1 MPTQPPKPPAA
12 RRGADTTDTAT
23 ARPMPNEPPELP
35 AARRGADTTD
45 TATARAWAGLDAC
58 VHCGFCLPACPT
70 YEVTADEADSPRG
83 RIVLMRALA
92 RGEVPADDPALDD
105 HLDRCLGCRACE
117 GTCPSGVV
125 YGPALEAARSIIAD
139 ARGQPPAL
147 SAGLWIL
154 ARPGRQH
161 LLWLLARAARAT
173 GIPRQLAR
181 GAGASSPAPVL
192 ALAMLAATRPRG
204 GWPGLDGARVPPPTS
219 AVALLRGCV
228 MDGLFGHVHAATIRA
243 LAMNGIAVRAAPG
256 QVCCGALAAHAGDE
270 VAARDAARANVLAF
284 DAAAPGLPVVTNSAG
299 CGAMLKAYGDWL
311 ADDPLAERAQAFAA
325 RVRDVSEVLAERGP
339 RRSGPLPLRVAYDA
353 PCHLLHA
360 QHVADAP
367 LALLAA
373 IPELELVPLE
383 GSDRCCGSAGIYSL
397 LHPDL
402 SLEVLGV
409 KLKAIE
415 AAAPDVVV
423 TGNPGCLMQIGAG
436 ALLAGLD
443 VAVHHPVE
451 LLDRAYRQ

>member
-1 MPTQPPKPPAA
+1 V
-12 RRGADTTDTAT
+12 
-23 ARPMPNEPPELP
+23 
-35 AARRGADTTD
+35 
-45 TATARAWAGLDAC
+45 TARAWAGLDPC

-92 RGEVPADDPALDD
+92 RGEMPADDATLDE

-117 GTCPSGVV
+117 GVCPSGVV
-125 YGPALEAARSIIAD
+125 YGPALESARELIAG

-147 SAGLWIL
+147 AAGLWLL
-154 ARPGRQH
+154 ARPGRQR

-173 GIPRQLAR
+173 GIPTRVTR
-181 GAGASSPAPVL
+181 GAGATSPAPVF
-192 ALAMLAATRPRG
+192 ALAMLAATRPRHDP
-204 GWPGLDGARVPPPTS
+204 PGADGHGAPPPT
-219 AVALLRGCV
+219 ATVALLRGCV
-228 MDGLFGHVHAATIRA
+228 MEGLFGHVHDATVRA
-243 LAMNGIAVRAAPG
+243 LAMNAVAVREVPG
-256 QVCCGALAAHAGDE
+256 QVCCGALAAHAGDAA
-270 VAARDAARANVLAF
+270 AAREAARRNVLAF

-299 CGAMLKAYGDWL
+299 CGAMLKAYGEWL
-311 ADDPLAERAQAFAA
+311 ADDPLAERARAFSA

-339 RRSGPLPLRVAYDA
+339 RRAGALRLRVAYDA

-397 LHPDL
+397 LHPAL
-402 SLEVLGV
+402 SLDVLGA
-409 KLKAIE
+409 KLRAIG
-415 AAAPDVVV
+415 AAAPDVVA

-436 ALLAGLD
+436 ALLTGLD
-443 VAVHHPVE
+443 VAVRHPIE
-451 LLDRAYRQ
+451 LLDLAYRQ